1 MSKFLILGS
10 RNYANRRI
18 LHELNKLG
26 HRAEIIDPSRLL
38 PYITDTQNDRIY
50 VMSAA
55 NNEPKRIYKNTIS
68 GIIPRIGTD
77 LQFYGKSVEHMNKN
91 IGIPSTA
98 TAHGL
103 LTAQDKIK
111 TVQVLSQNGIKTPRT
126 FPVKK
131 VYNLS
136 WIVEKLGGFPVVAKT
151 ITGSQG
157 VGVFILTE
165 SLSAS
170 TGLDAFTA
178 QGNAL
183 LLQQFIETAK
193 PKQTKHDFRA
203 VVVNGEVVAAIRRN
217 SVGEDFRTN
226 ASLVEDCEGVELSA
240 EMKQIAIK
248 SAAACGLACAG
259 VDIATDAATGEMYVY
274 EVNGNFNFKSTEKY
288 SKKNVALKIAE
299 FAVSISSATPS
310 VQSDEQAKMSA
321 NLRQIAGLGQ
331 YRSFSTA
338 KENELDISPIG
349 STDGIPF
356 LHFPETDE
364 SDGELEMSAFG
375 TKNAKTLFGNVV
387 SGMNAATA
395 FKSNGNAADR
405 FNANVNRTLNR

>member
-1 MSKFLILGS
+1 MSKKFLILGS

-18 LHELNKLG
+18 LHEFNQMG

-103 LTAQDKIK
+103 LTAHDKIK

-136 WIVEKLGGFPVVAKT
+136 WIVGKLGGFPVVAKT

-178 QGNAL
+178 QGNSL

-193 PKQTKHDFRA
+193 AGQKKHDFRA

-226 ASLVEDCEGVELSA
+226 ASLVEDCEGVELSD

-259 VDIATDAATGEMYVY
+259 VDIAKDAATGEMYVY
-274 EVNGNFNFKSTEKY
+274 EVNGNFNFKSTEKF
-288 SKKNVALKIAE
+288 SKKNVALKIAQY
-299 FAVSISSATPS
+299 AVSISTATPS
-310 VQSDEQAKMSA
+310 VSDAEKAQMSA
-321 NLRQIAGLGQ
+321 HLRQIAGL
-331 YRSFSTA
+331 RSFSQTD
-338 KENELDISPIG
+338 NELDISPIA

-356 LHFPETDE
+356 LHFPQTDE
-364 SDGELEMSAFG
+364 GDGELEMSAFG
-375 TKNAKTLFGNVV
+375 TKNAKVLFDNVV

-395 FKSNGNAADR
+395 FKSNGNTADR